1 MREMGSITLQEA
13 LELVYLYAERGS
25 PKFDRAAMR
34 WLARYMEEDEPT
46 LERFAKV
53 VASLAARRAI

>member
-1 MREMGSITLQEA
+1 MREMSSITLQEA